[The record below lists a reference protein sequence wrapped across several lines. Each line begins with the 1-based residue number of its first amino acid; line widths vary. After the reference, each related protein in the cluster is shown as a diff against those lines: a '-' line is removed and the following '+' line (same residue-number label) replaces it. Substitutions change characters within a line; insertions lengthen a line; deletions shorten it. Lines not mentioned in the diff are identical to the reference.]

1 VSTLAG
7 IPVKVEPASG
17 GLASGN
23 VEPLLHEI
31 AHALERLI
39 ELGQSSIIDLRGV
52 PLAPGEEERI
62 LEFLGSGE
70 VRAEFDASG
79 RSTVNESRFPGV
91 WVVTHH
97 DTTGDVMS
105 RLIEVTRMPEILCSQ
120 VEELRDSRERF
131 ALEMR
136 FMSKPA
142 VPRWAAGQNGP
153 GLG

>member
-1 VSTLAG
+1 VSVLAG
-7 IPVKVEPASG
+7 IPVKIEPASG
-17 GLASGN
+17 SLASGN

-39 ELGQSSIIDLRGV
+39 EPGQASIIDLRGV

-62 LEFLGSGE
+62 LEFLGLGE

-91 WVVTHH
+91 WVVTHR
-97 DTTGDVMS
+97 DATGDIMS
-105 RLIEVTRMPEILCSQ
+105 RLIEVTRMPVILCSQ

-131 ALEMR
+131 ALEVEFVAKGAVSQR
-136 FMSKPA
+136 GPA
-142 VPRWAAGQNGP
+142 QS
-153 GLG
+153 